1 MTRERLLA
9 LLWTLTLLSVALGS
23 VTAYVG
29 PLYWLSAFL
38 LSATGFC
45 TLVAQAPR
53 LNGSSPAVPAWGL
66 YLLGAGAGG
75 TALCYF
81 AASPTLFAGWFVGLT
96 SVLMLLAAPL
106 PRTGRWALL
115 ATAVGLLALPWAVL
129 RHTSVLPTVAAGNA
143 AHLELLLRCGADPNE
158 RPQHETP
165 LIAAVQLGRDDLVEA
180 LLRHG
185 ANPNGRSSAFMNS
198 TPVLFFA
205 ARLPVAQ
212 QRVLGLLLQFGADST
227 LPDGSGQR
235 VRLPAQWR
243 RPSRPN
249 TP

>member
-1 MTRERLLA
+1 M
-9 LLWTLTLLSVALGS
+9 ALGS

-29 PLYWLSAFL
+29 PLYWLSGFL
-38 LSATGFC
+38 LWGTGFY

-53 LNGSSPAVPAWGL
+53 LMWRQSAVPAWL
-66 YLLGAGAGG
+66 FFLLGVGAAG

-115 ATAVGLLALPWAVL
+115 ATTACFLALPWAVL
-129 RHTSVLPTVAAGNA
+129 RHTSVLPSIAAGNV

-185 ANPNGRSSAFMNS
+185 ADPNGRSSAFMNS
-198 TPVLFFA
+198 TPVLFDA
-205 ARLPVAQ
+205 ARLPAAQ
-212 QRVLGLLLQFGADST
+212 QRVVGLLLQFGADST
-227 LPDGSGQR
+227 LTNGSGQR
-235 VRLPAQWR
+235 VRLPTQ
-243 RPSRPN
+243 
-249 TP
+249 